1 MGLGLQTD
9 QTRTCL
15 SFMARWM
22 ISNVMNTGLE
32 RLPKN
37 FLILIVNM
45 STLVTMVSITELI
58 ILYVLHIFSFSCR
71 LVLVD

>member
-1 MGLGLQTD
+1 
-9 QTRTCL
+9 
-15 SFMARWM
+15 M

-37 FLILIVNM
+37 FLIIIVKVNM